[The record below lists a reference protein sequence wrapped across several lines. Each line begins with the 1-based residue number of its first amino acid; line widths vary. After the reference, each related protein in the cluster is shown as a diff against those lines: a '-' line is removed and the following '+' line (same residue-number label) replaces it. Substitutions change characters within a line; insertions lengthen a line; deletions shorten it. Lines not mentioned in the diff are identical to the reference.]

1 MRRSLW
7 GLMLLAACGGTAA
20 DHERLGDTAYAAGE
34 YGTAIEEYRAA
45 SGPKADAALWAKLGA
60 AALKTEDLAEALE
73 AYQQLAE
80 KDQTRLQEAARGLEQ
95 VARAADRSGN
105 GAALQ
110 RSVDA
115 LRRLAPAR
123 VTPRYTMSL
132 VRSGQLEPTAI
143 ASLGPLALAAAGDAA
158 ATDQVLMQY
167 GGALQATT
175 ACAEAAEIY
184 LTALRRLRDGAVYQ
198 KAVAGLGS
206 CGLQLGQEA
215 LLVDRPEV
223 AAQWFERVLA
233 EDQESARAR
242 RALVG
247 LGDARVAL
255 GDLLGATLV
264 YQDAMK
270 ANSTDSIAVLASQ
283 RLARLG
289 ASAATADSQ

>member
-1 MRRSLW
+1 MKRTVW
-7 GLMLLAACGGTAA
+7 IGLLLVACGGSAA
-20 DHERLGDTAYAAGE
+20 DHERLGDNAYAAGE
-34 YGTAIEEYRAA
+34 YGTALEEYRAA
-45 SGPKADAALWAKLGA
+45 AGPKADAPLWARLGA
-60 AALKTEDLAEALE
+60 AALKGDDLMEALE
-73 AYQQLAE
+73 AYEHLAA
-80 KDQTRLQEAARGLEQ
+80 KDETRVQEAARGLEQ
-95 VARAADRSGN
+95 VARSADRSGN

-110 RSVDA
+110 RAVDA

-132 VRSGQLEPTAI
+132 VKSGQLEPTAI
-143 ASLGPLALAAAGDAA
+143 AGLGPLALAAAGDAA
-158 ATDQVLMQY
+158 ATDQMLLQY
-167 GGALQATT
+167 GAALQATT
-175 ACAEAAEIY
+175 ACAEAADIY
-184 LTALRRLRDGAVYQ
+184 LTALRRVREGAVHAR
-198 KAVAGLGS
+198 AVAGLGD

-233 EDQESARAR
+233 EDQTSVRAR

-247 LGDARVAL
+247 LGDARVAQ

-270 ANSTDSIAVLASQ
+270 ASTTDSIAAMAAQ

>member
-1 MRRSLW
+1 VKRSGWWVL
-7 GLMLLAACGGTAA
+7 LLAACGGTAA
-20 DHERLGDTAYAAGE
+20 DHERLGDNAYAAGE
-34 YGTAIEEYRAA
+34 YSTAIEEYRAA
-45 SGPKADAALWAKLGA
+45 SGPKADARLWAKLGA
-60 AALKTEDLAEALE
+60 AAVKTEDLNEALD

-80 KDQTRLQEAARGLEQ
+80 KDETRVQEAARGLEQ
-95 VARAADRSGN
+95 VARAADRAGN

-110 RSVDA
+110 RAVDA
-115 LRRLAPAR
+115 LRKLAPAR

-143 ASLGPLALAAAGDAA
+143 AALGPLALAAAGDAA
-158 ATDQVLMQY
+158 ATDQVLLQY

-175 ACAEAAEIY
+175 ACAEAADIY
-184 LTALRRLRDGAVYQ
+184 LTALRRLREGAGHN
-198 KAVAGLGS
+198 KAVAGLGD

-215 LLVDRPEV
+215 LLVDKPEI
-223 AAQWFERVLA
+223 AAQWFERVLT
-233 EDQESARAR
+233 EDNASVRAR

-247 LGDARVAL
+247 LGDARVAQ

-270 ANSTDSIAVLASQ
+270 ANATDSIATMASQ

-289 ASAATADSQ
+289 ASAATSDSQ

>member
-1 MRRSLW
+1 M
-7 GLMLLAACGGTAA
+7 MLLLTACGGTAA
-20 DHERLGDTAYAAGE
+20 DHERLGDNAYAAGE
-34 YGTAIEEYRAA
+34 YGTALEEYRAA
-45 SGPKADAALWAKLGA
+45 SGPKADARLWAKLGA
-60 AALKTEDLAEALE
+60 AALKTEDLNEALD

-80 KDQTRLQEAARGLEQ
+80 KDETRAQEAARGLEQ
-95 VARAADRSGN
+95 VAKVADRSSN

-110 RSVDA
+110 RAVDA
-115 LRRLAPAR
+115 LRKLAPAR

-158 ATDQVLMQY
+158 ATDQVLLQY

-175 ACAEAAEIY
+175 ACAEAADIY
-184 LTALRRLRDGAVYQ
+184 LTALRRLRDGPAHN
-198 KAVAGLGS
+198 KAVTGLGD

-215 LLVDRPEV
+215 LLVDKPEI
-223 AAQWFERVLA
+223 AAQWFERVLT
-233 EDQESARAR
+233 EDNASTRAR

-270 ANSTDSIAVLASQ
+270 ANNTDSIATMAAQ